1 MIRIPRYDVAAQGLR
16 RTSRI
21 PALLVTW
28 LETEYSMFQNEW
40 IGWMLLTSP
49 AAIIPLNEFSEF
61 RGFSRGMNPWLGT
74 AVNFT
79 LYGLVL
85 LLFRGLCLN
94 ASSHWLKRPE

>member
-1 MIRIPRYDVAAQGLR
+1 
-16 RTSRI
+16 
-21 PALLVTW
+21 
-28 LETEYSMFQNEW
+28 
-40 IGWMLLTSP
+40 
-49 AAIIPLNEFSEF
+49 
-61 RGFSRGMNPWLGT
+61 MNPWLGT